1 MVGHA
6 HPTRLRGWERREVL
20 ELFRF
25 LDWLLRLPEI
35 EENRLWSEIQQL
47 EEQRVMQYVTS
58 VERIGMNKG
67 LQQGETRLLRRLLT
81 RKFGSIPDWVETRLA
96 AATPDQ
102 LENWSE
108 RILDA
113 PTLGAIFADA

>member
-1 MVGHA
+1 
-6 HPTRLRGWERREVL
+6 
-20 ELFRF
+20 
-25 LDWLLRLPEI
+25 
-35 EENRLWSEIQQL
+35 
-47 EEQRVMQYVTS
+47 MQYVTS
-58 VERIGMNKG
+58 VERIGINKG
-67 LQQGETRLLRRLLT
+67 LQQGEAKVRRRQLT